1 MRLPNRTGP
10 TRLLVSISAHGLGH
24 LAQTAP
30 VVRAIGQSHPG
41 IAITVLTGIP
51 EAAVRVRISV
61 AFEHVGS
68 NDDFGLLMRTPV
80 EPLRAETANRYV
92 ELHVGWE
99 ERVTSL
105 AGWMRA
111 QGFGLVLSNVGYTAI
126 AAARRAG
133 IPAVAMS
140 SINWVDVLQCY
151 CGAFAGMAGVIAQIE
166 RTYRSADAFL
176 RVVPGLPM
184 PWLPTTDLSPIVA
197 RGRNRR
203 DEIAKLF
210 NLPSHTRI
218 VVFSVSELAPPPPP
232 AFPAALSEDLLLLGP
247 TAWSSQ
253 LPWRCFAATGMPFLD
268 LLTSADLVVGKPGYG
283 LATEAAMAQVPLL
296 LVPYEA
302 WPEVPVH
309 IGWLRQHGVCATTP
323 RALEELGVDDILAAL
338 EGMRGRFAPQS
349 PVFGGE
355 LEAANYLGRWLAA
368 A

>member
-1 MRLPNRTGP
+1 MHASDRTSP
-10 TRLLVSISAHGLGH
+10 PRLLVSISAHGLGH

-30 VVRAIGQSHPG
+30 VVRAIAQAHPG

-51 EAAVRVRISV
+51 EAAVRVRIPV

-68 NDDFGLLMRTPV
+68 SDDFGLLMRTPV
-80 EPLRAETANRYV
+80 EPLRAETAKRYV
-92 ELHVGWE
+92 ELHAGWE

-111 QGFGLVLSNVGYTAI
+111 EGFGLVLSNVGYTAI

-166 RTYRSADAFL
+166 STYRSADAFL
-176 RVVPGLPM
+176 KVVPGLPM

-203 DEIAKLF
+203 DELAKLF
-210 NLPSHTRI
+210 NLRSDTRI
-218 VVFSVSELAPPPPP
+218 VVFSVSELAPPSPP
-232 AFPAALSEDLLLLGP
+232 ALPAAVPEDLLLLGP

-253 LPWRCFAATGMPFLD
+253 PPWRGFAATGMPFLD
-268 LLTSADLVVGKPGYG
+268 LLTSADLVIGKPGYG

-302 WPEVPVH
+302 WPEVPAH
-309 IGWLRQHGVCATTP
+309 IGWLRQYGVCTTTP
-323 RALEELGVDDILAAL
+323 RALEELSLDDILAAL
-338 EGMRGRFAPQS
+338 EGMRGRTAPQS

-355 LEAANYLGRWLAA
+355 LEAAKYLGRWLATA
-368 A
+368 

>member
-1 MRLPNRTGP
+1 
-10 TRLLVSISAHGLGH
+10 
-24 LAQTAP
+24 
-30 VVRAIGQSHPG
+30 
-41 IAITVLTGIP
+41 
-51 EAAVRVRISV
+51 
-61 AFEHVGS
+61 
-68 NDDFGLLMRTPV
+68 
-80 EPLRAETANRYV
+80 
-92 ELHVGWE
+92 
-99 ERVTSL
+99 
-105 AGWMRA
+105 MRA

-151 CGAFAGMAGVIAQIE
+151 CGAFAGMAGVIGQIE
-166 RTYRSADAFL
+166 STYRSADAFL
-176 RVVPGLPM
+176 KVVPGLPM

-203 DEIAKLF
+203 DELAKLF
-210 NLPSHTRI
+210 NLRSDTRI

-232 AFPAALSEDLLLLGP
+232 ALPAALPEDLLLLGP

-253 LPWRCFAATGMPFLD
+253 PPWRGFAATGMPFLD

-302 WPEVPVH
+302 WPEVPEH
-309 IGWLRQHGVCATTP
+309 IGWLRQYGVCTTTP
-323 RALEELGVDDILAAL
+323 RALEELSLDDILAAL
-338 EGMRGRFAPQS
+338 EGMRGRTAPQS

-355 LEAANYLGRWLAA
+355 LEAAKYLGKWLATA
-368 A
+368 